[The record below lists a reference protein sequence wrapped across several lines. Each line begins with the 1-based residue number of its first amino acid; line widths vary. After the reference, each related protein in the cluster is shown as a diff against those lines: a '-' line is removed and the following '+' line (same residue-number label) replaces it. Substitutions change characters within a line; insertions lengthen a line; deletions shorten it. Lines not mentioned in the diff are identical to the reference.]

1 MEEKCNHDINSES
14 TTLRKS
20 PKRFLV
26 HPSIQDYF
34 CPVCK
39 KCFRYKKDSEGN
51 LSLVKEEEK

>member
-1 MEEKCNHDINSES
+1 MEDKCNHDIKSEN

-20 PKRFLV
+20 PKRLLI
-26 HPSIQDYF
+26 HPSVQDYF

-51 LSLVKEEEK
+51 LSLVKE